1 MKLTPESK
9 FMIFCGRL
17 VELTAINL
25 LWLVSSLPL
34 VTIGASTTAMLSCLY
49 AFRAGEPCGAKVF
62 WNAFRRCFGRA
73 TVLWLVMAFL
83 AAMLW
88 LDYRL
93 LAGLVFPGRMLAI
106 ALVCFAAFALV
117 FFGGIIFPLLA
128 QFPGS
133 IRDMVING
141 VLLSLARLPTMLLVT
156 GMNLLPLL
164 VAVLLPRLFVFTGFL
179 WVICGCALVG
189 LYDIT
194 VMEKIF
200 APFREQEEICDGTA
214 VP

>member
-1 MKLTPESK
+1 MKLTPDSK

-17 VELTAINL
+17 VELTTINL
-25 LWLVSSLPL
+25 LWLLTSLPL
-34 VTIGASTTAMLSCLY
+34 VTIGASTTAMLTCLY
-49 AFRAGEPCGAKVF
+49 AFREGAPCGGRVF
-62 WNAFRRCFGRA
+62 WQAFRSAFRRA
-73 TVLWLVMAFL
+73 TALWLVMAFL
-83 AAMLW
+83 GCMLW

-93 LAGLVFPGRMLAI
+93 LAGLTFPGRMAAI
-106 ALVCFAAFALV
+106 ALVCFAGFALV
-117 FFGGIIFPLLA
+117 FFGGIIFPLLS

-156 GMNLLPLL
+156 AVNLLPLL
-164 VAVLLPRLFVFTGFL
+164 LAVVVPSLFVFTGFF

-189 LYDIT
+189 LYDIM

-200 APFREQEEICDGTA
+200 APYRQKEELADGTA
-214 VP
+214 VS